1 MNKINYP
8 FSKEQLIPQEE
19 RLELTQIKK
28 EFIVGVPKEVS
39 SNEKRIC
46 LTPDSVSYLIS
57 NDFKVNIETGAGE
70 GSNFTD
76 LDYSEAGAVIVNDK
90 KDIYNCPIILKITPP
105 NELEVNLIKQNS
117 ILISGLDLTE
127 NHLNNLRVLISKKIT
142 CIAFEFI
149 QESDGSYPIVSQQN
163 EISGQA
169 SVLISSELLSNTSNN
184 GKGLFFGNLSGV
196 PPTDVVII
204 GSDKVAESAAI
215 AATNLGARIKIFS
228 NSIFRLNEIQKLIKN
243 PFYTSTIQKK
253 QLTKALMRCDI
264 AIGAVKDNE
273 TTKHIVS
280 EEMVIKMKKGAII
293 IDTSLDS
300 TGAFETSSVT
310 SHDKPT
316 FVKHEVI
323 HYCVPNIASRYSRT
337 SSICLSNVLTPYLI
351 KSISYGSFEN
361 FIRNNNPLKKGVY
374 LFNGLNTNKQIKELF
389 NIDYNNINNII

>member
-228 NSIFRLNEIQKLIKN
+228 NSIFRLNEIQKLIKK

-351 KSISYGSFEN
+351 KSIRYGSFEN

>member
-28 EFIVGVPKEVS
+28 EFIIGIPKEDS
-39 SNEKRIC
+39 ENEKRIC

-57 NDFKVNIETGAGE
+57 NDFKINIETGAGE

-76 LDYSEAGAVIVNDK
+76 LDYSEAGAVIVNNK
-90 KDIYNCPIILKITPP
+90 KDIYNCPIILKIAPP

-117 ILISGLDLTE
+117 ILISALDLTV
-127 NHLNNLRVLISKKIT
+127 NQLNNLKALINKKIT

-149 QESDGSYPIVSQQN
+149 QERDSSYPIVSQQN

-215 AATNLGARIKIFS
+215 AATKLGARIKIFS
-228 NSIFRLNEIQKLIKN
+228 NSIFRLNEIQKLIQK
-243 PFYTSTIQKK
+243 PIYTSTIQKK
-253 QLTKALMRCDI
+253 QLTKALMRCDV

-280 EEMVIKMKKGAII
+280 EEMVMKMKKGAVI
-293 IDTSLDS
+293 IDTSLDT

-310 SHDKPT
+310 SHDRPT

-323 HYCVPNIASRYSRT
+323 HYCVPNINSRYSRT

-351 KSISYGSFEN
+351 KSIKYGSFEN

-374 LFNGLNTNKQIKELF
+374 LFNGLNTNKMIKELF

>member
-117 ILISGLDLTE
+117 ILISGLDLTG

-228 NSIFRLNEIQKLIKN
+228 NSIFRLNEIQKLIKK

-351 KSISYGSFEN
+351 KSIRYGSFEN

>member
-28 EFIVGVPKEVS
+28 EFIIGIPKEDS
-39 SNEKRIC
+39 ENEKRIC

-57 NDFKVNIETGAGE
+57 NDFKINIETGAGE

-76 LDYSEAGAVIVNDK
+76 LDYSEAGAVIVNNK
-90 KDIYNCPIILKITPP
+90 KDIYNCPIILKIAPP

-117 ILISGLDLTE
+117 ILISALDLTE

-149 QESDGSYPIVSQQN
+149 QERDSSYPIVSQQN

-215 AATNLGARIKIFS
+215 AATKLGARIKIFS
-228 NSIFRLNEIQKLIKN
+228 NSIFRLNEIQKLIQK
-243 PFYTSTIQKK
+243 PIYTSTIQKK
-253 QLTKALMRCDI
+253 QLTKALMRCDV

-280 EEMVIKMKKGAII
+280 EEMVMKMKKGAVI
-293 IDTSLDS
+293 IDTSLDT

-323 HYCVPNIASRYSRT
+323 HYCVPNINSRYSRT

-351 KSISYGSFEN
+351 KSIKYGSFEN

-374 LFNGLNTNKQIKELF
+374 LFNGLNTNKMIKELF

>member
-28 EFIVGVPKEVS
+28 EFIVGIPKEDS
-39 SNEKRIC
+39 ENEKRIC

-57 NDFKVNIETGAGE
+57 NDFKINIETGAGE

-76 LDYSEAGAVIVNDK
+76 LDYSEAGAVIVNNK
-90 KDIYNCPIILKITPP
+90 KDIYNCPIILKIAPP

-117 ILISGLDLTE
+117 ILISGLDLTG

-215 AATNLGARIKIFS
+215 AATKLGARIKIFS
-228 NSIFRLNEIQKLIKN
+228 NSIFRLNEIQKLIQK
-243 PFYTSTIQKK
+243 PIYTSTIQKK

-280 EEMVIKMKKGAII
+280 EEMVMKMKKGAVI
-293 IDTSLDS
+293 IDTSLDT

-351 KSISYGSFEN
+351 KSIRYGSFEN

-374 LFNGLNTNKQIKELF
+374 LFNGLNTNRMIKELF

>member
-28 EFIVGVPKEVS
+28 EFIVGVPKEAS

-117 ILISGLDLTE
+117 TLISGLDLTE

-351 KSISYGSFEN
+351 KSIRYGSFEN

>member
-117 ILISGLDLTE
+117 ILISGLDLTG

-204 GSDKVAESAAI
+204 GSDKVAESAAM

-228 NSIFRLNEIQKLIKN
+228 NSIFRLNEIQKLIKK

-300 TGAFETSSVT
+300 TGAFETSIVT

-351 KSISYGSFEN
+351 KSIRYGSFEN

>member
-117 ILISGLDLTE
+117 ILISGLDLTG

-142 CIAFEFI
+142 CIAFDFI

-204 GSDKVAESAAI
+204 GSDKVAESAAM

-228 NSIFRLNEIQKLIKN
+228 NSIFRLNEIQKLIKK

-300 TGAFETSSVT
+300 TGAFETSIVT

-351 KSISYGSFEN
+351 KSIRYGSFEN

>member
-28 EFIVGVPKEVS
+28 EFIVGVPKEAS

-204 GSDKVAESAAI
+204 GSDKVAESAAM

-228 NSIFRLNEIQKLIKN
+228 NSIFRLNEIQKLIKK

-374 LFNGLNTNKQIKELF
+374 LFNGLNTNKMIKELF

>member
-117 ILISGLDLTE
+117 ILISGLDLTG

-204 GSDKVAESAAI
+204 GSDKVAESAAM

-228 NSIFRLNEIQKLIKN
+228 NSIFRLNEIQKLIKK

-351 KSISYGSFEN
+351 KSIRYGSFEN